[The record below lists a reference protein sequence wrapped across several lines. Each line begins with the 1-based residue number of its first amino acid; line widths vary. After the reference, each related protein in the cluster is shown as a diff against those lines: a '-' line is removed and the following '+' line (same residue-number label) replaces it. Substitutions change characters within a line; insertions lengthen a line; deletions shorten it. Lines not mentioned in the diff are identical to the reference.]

1 MTFDL
6 EVMLRGNE
14 RVFVER
20 IDYEREESAW
30 TDADVDAV
38 LRKILQA
45 IDRMLNPGAGSERPV
60 WLRGMSWIVSPHEGG
75 VVIAFEI
82 HSASA
87 VAGPFAITQDRLSAM
102 VDRVLNQSAPPP
114 STRVH

>member
-6 EVMLRGNE
+6 EVMPRGNE

-20 IDYEREESAW
+20 IDHEREPASWA
-30 TDADVDAV
+30 DADVDVV
-38 LRKILQA
+38 LKKILRA
-45 IDRMLNPGAGSERPV
+45 IDRMLNPGSGSERPV
-60 WLRGMSWIVSPHEGG
+60 WLRGMSWIVSPYENG

-87 VAGPFAITQDRLSAM
+87 VAGPFAIAQDRLSEM
-102 VDRVLNQSAPPP
+102 IERVLNPSTPP

>member
-14 RVFVER
+14 QVFVER
-20 IDYEREESAW
+20 IDHEREPSAW
-30 TDADVDAV
+30 TDADVDVV
-38 LRKILQA
+38 LKRILKA
-45 IDRMLNPGAGSERPV
+45 IDRMINPGASAERPV
-60 WLRGMSWIVSPHEGG
+60 SLRGMSWIVSPYEGG
-75 VVIAFEI
+75 VVIALEI

-87 VAGPFAITQDRLSAM
+87 VAGPFAIAQDRLSAM
-102 VDRVLNQSAPPP
+102 VERVLNPSIPP